1 MRTADIC
8 TSCQAKIEKAH
19 LPYLQIKYTF
29 DIFESIRKQ
38 MLLKERYRITKLP
51 GTILIKGRLKHVF
64 IPELGMLKINLTP
77 LERSVYLLFLNH
89 LEGIRMYNI
98 SKFKEELSEIV
109 MQLSKYDQLPTIH
122 AGIDSLCQPESNSL
136 SEKLA
141 RIRYKFNKVLGED
154 MANHYAINGPNG
166 GLKKIGLLKENI
178 SFED

>member
-1 MRTADIC
+1 
-8 TSCQAKIEKAH
+8 
-19 LPYLQIKYTF
+19 
-29 DIFESIRKQ
+29 
-38 MLLKERYRITKLP
+38 
-51 GTILIKGRLKHVF
+51 
-64 IPELGMLKINLTP
+64 MLKINLTP

-89 LEGIRMYNI
+89 LEGIRMSNI

-109 MQLSKYDQLPTIH
+109 IQLSKYDQLPTIQ

-166 GLKKIGLLKENI
+166 GSKKIGLLKENI